1 MSRHNLGEK
10 NMHEEHKEEIKMLKD
25 SIKHYEEVL
34 KKPPFKWI
42 FGEEDSHVMARRI
55 IKKDKKELN
64 ELEKLYA

>member
-1 MSRHNLGEK
+1 
-10 NMHEEHKEEIKMLKD
+10 MHEEHKEEIKMLKD

-64 ELEKLYA
+64 ELEK